1 MAIPEILNLLLSGT
15 TLTGFYIA
23 WKTRNAQ
30 VQITE
35 TNAIQELQKA
45 YRDFIADQR
54 IEVDELKKE
63 VVRLRTELEQYKSQC
78 KHCKAA

>member
-1 MAIPEILNLLLSGT
+1 MSLPEILNLLLGGT
-15 TLTGFYIA
+15 TITGFIIA
-23 WKTRNAQ
+23 WKSRNAQ

-54 IEVDELKKE
+54 TEVDELKKE

>member
-1 MAIPEILNLLLSGT
+1 MTLPEILNLLLGGT

-54 IEVDELKKE
+54 TEVDELKKE